1 MEICDMATKK
11 FVEKKDAKTELQ
23 MSIQA
28 SINSNYSLLIPCVD
42 GNFVYV
48 RNPIAG
54 KTRHFQT
61 NTQAFIDYVKEITS
75 IGLGSKLEKDFN
87 DLVDKNSKQWS
98 KVLNLLIE
106 NKAFEVNQ

>member
-1 MEICDMATKK
+1 MASKKAPKK

-28 SINSNYSLLIPCVD
+28 AVNSNYSLLIPCVD

-54 KTRHFQT
+54 KTDKYPIYRKYVLFAIYARYT
-61 NTQAFIDYVKEITS
+61 N
-75 IGLGSKLEKDFN
+75 KLLDPIHPN
-87 DLVDKNSKQWS
+87 KN
-98 KVLNLLIE
+98 NR
-106 NKAFEVNQ
+106 NRF

>member
-1 MEICDMATKK
+1 MASKKAPKK

-28 SINSNYSLLIPCVD
+28 AINSNYSLLIPCVD

-54 KTRHFQT
+54 KTKHFET
-61 NTQAFIDYVKEITS
+61 NKQEFVDYIKELTE
-75 IGLGSKLEKDFN
+75 IGLGGKLEKDFN
-87 DLVDKNSKQWS
+87 ELVAKDSEHWT
-98 KVLNLLIE
+98 KVVKFLKE
-106 NKAFEVNQ
+106 QKAFEVIQ

>member
-1 MEICDMATKK
+1 MATKKAPKK

-23 MSIQA
+23 LSIQA
-28 SINSNYSLLIPCVD
+28 AINSNYSLLIPCED
-42 GNFVYV
+42 ANFVYV
-48 RNPIAG
+48 RNPISG